1 MKRAWLVAAGVVL
14 LLAAPSAALAQ
25 ADNSNSLTAQDRV
38 VVASVARGDMPSIL
52 RRWLDDRRPRDTH
65 HAGREGLTAAEVGL
79 LYGGEFAFG
88 AGAEGPVPVPA
99 P

>member
-1 MKRAWLVAAGVVL
+1 VKRARILAAGVAV
-14 LLAAPSAALAQ
+14 LLAAPSVALAQ

-38 VVASVARGDMPSIL
+38 VVASVERGDMPSIL
-52 RRWLDDRRPRDTH
+52 RRWFEDRRPRDTH
-65 HAGREGLTAAEVGL
+65 HAGREGLTAAEIGL